1 MNQNSEL
8 QLLSESFDYGDYF
21 EQTPTGMQVRHMLV
35 PDPATE
41 PVMEPLLDEE
51 GNPVID
57 EYGEPALRQALN
69 EDESPKFRELPLL
82 MGELETLCAFAARRG
97 ITL

>member
-1 MNQNSEL
+1 MNQLETLS
-8 QLLSESFDYGDYF
+8 LLSESFDSNDYF
-21 EQTPTGMQVRHMLV
+21 EQTPTGMQIRHMLV
-35 PDPATE
+35 PDPALE

-57 EYGEPALRQALN
+57 EYGEPAMRQALN

-82 MGELETLCAFAARRG
+82 LGELETLEAFAGRKG
-97 ITL
+97 IVI